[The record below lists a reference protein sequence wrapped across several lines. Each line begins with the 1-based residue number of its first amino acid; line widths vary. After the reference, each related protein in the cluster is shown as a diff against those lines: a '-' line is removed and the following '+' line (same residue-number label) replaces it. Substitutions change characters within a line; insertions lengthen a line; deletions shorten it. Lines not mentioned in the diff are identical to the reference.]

1 MTEPRTTYDGEPIAE
16 DPPFGATV
24 VVYRRVDAGIELLVL
39 HRAHDG
45 PDYEG
50 DWAWTPPAGARKPGE
65 ELDACACR
73 ELKEETGLE
82 IPIRPAPLAGDWP
95 AYQAEAPADVTVVLD
110 AEHDRFMWLEPAEAL
125 ARCRPAIVADQIRA
139 ALRQIENAPVSQ
151 NIYDDPVFFAG
162 YSRLRRSIEGLDGA
176 AEWPT
181 LRAMLPDM
189 RGLRVVDLGCGMGW
203 FCRWAREAG
212 AAEVLGLDLS
222 ARMLEQARATTSDPA
237 IAYEIAD
244 LANLDLPPGA
254 FDLAYSSLAF
264 HYVADGARLYQA
276 AGRGLASGGRLV
288 FSTEHP
294 IYTAPTRPAWVT
306 GEDGE
311 TIWPLNRYQMEGPRV
326 TDWLAP
332 GVIKHHRTLATT
344 LNLVIG
350 AGFVV
355 DRIEEFRPSA
365 EEVAAQATL
374 AIELERPMFLLVSA
388 HRH

>member
-1 MTEPRTTYDGEPIAE
+1 VTEPRTTYDGEPIAE
-16 DPPFGATV
+16 DPPFGASV
-24 VVYRRVDAGIELLVL
+24 VVWRRAGAGIELLVL

-45 PDYEG
+45 PGYEG

-65 ELDACACR
+65 DLHACARR

-82 IPIRPAPLAGDWP
+82 APIRPTPFPGDWP
-95 AYQAEAPADVTVVLD
+95 AYEAEVPPEATIVLD
-110 AEHDRFMWLEPAEAL
+110 AEHDRFVWLEPADAL
-125 ARCRPAIVADQIRA
+125 DRCRPAIVAEQIRA
-139 ALRQIENAPVSQ
+139 ALRQIVTAPVSQ
-151 NIYDDPVFFAG
+151 NIYDDPRFFAG

-176 AEWPT
+176 AEWPAM
-181 LRAMLPDM
+181 RAMLPDM
-189 RGLRVVDLGCGMGW
+189 RGLKVVDLGCGMGW
-203 FCRWAREAG
+203 FCRWARAAG

-222 ARMLEQARATTSDPA
+222 SRMLDEARSASSDPR

-244 LANLDLPPGA
+244 LARLELPSGA

-276 AGRGLASGGRLV
+276 VARCLAPGGRLV

-294 IYTAPTRPAWVT
+294 IYTAPTRPSWAT

-311 TIWPLNRYQMEGPRV
+311 TIWPLNRYQMEGQRV

-344 LNLVIG
+344 LNLVIS
-350 AGFVV
+350 AGFVI

-365 EEVAAQATL
+365 EEIAAQTTL
-374 AIELERPMFLLVSA
+374 VIELERPMFLLVSA